1 MKTINSFLL
10 AIVFVGVC
18 FSNVL
23 ANDKY
28 KNAVKKNIDLVY
40 QAKDIAEYQAAV
52 NALERIAAAEPTRWE
67 ASYYA
72 GFADIM
78 MATKESDNAKKDGF
92 LDQAQ
97 AAIEKAK
104 ALVPEES
111 EVNALEGFVY
121 MMRIPIDPAT
131 RGMKFAPMATKAF
144 EKAVALNENN
154 PRALGLKAQMAFG
167 AAQFFGSSTDAACAT
182 NAKALEK
189 FGTFVPADELTPM
202 WGKGMVEDM
211 AKNCQ

>member
-1 MKTINSFLL
+1 MKTLNVMLL
-10 AIVFVGVC
+10 VILLGLNYTAQ
-18 FSNVL
+18 

-28 KNAVKKNIDLVY
+28 KTAVKKNVDLVY

-67 ASYYA
+67 ASYYV
-72 GFADIM
+72 GFAYIM
-78 MATKESDNAKKDGF
+78 MSTKESDNVKKDAF
-92 LDQAQ
+92 LDLAQ
-97 AAIEKAK
+97 AAVDKAK

-111 EVNALEGFVY
+111 EVISLEGFVY

-167 AAQFFGSSTDAACAT
+167 AAQFFGSPTDAACAT

-189 FGTFVPADELTPM
+189 FGTFVPSDELTPM

-211 AKNCQ
+211 TKNCQ